1 MATLELEK
9 NIEAQIKMREGWVRE
24 SYAKRELLLPF
35 ARPLKALLRL
45 LPEATAEFY
54 CDKITIR
61 MQVRDMKETAPL
73 LESLE
78 EIIGKEFGRSHD
90 ETVYGASRTFT
101 MTGFPLEV
109 IADVSENDE
118 TANCHRVQVGEEIVP
133 KYELRCGDQA

>member
-9 NIEAQIKMREGWVRE
+9 QIEDQIKMREGWVRE
-24 SYAKRELLLPF
+24 SYAKRELLRPF
-35 ARPLKALLRL
+35 AKSLNALLRL
-45 LPEATAEFY
+45 VPDSAAEFY

-61 MQVRDMKETAPL
+61 MKVKDMKETAPL

-78 EIIGKEFGRSHD
+78 ETIGKEFGRTTD
-90 ETVYGASRTFT
+90 ETVYGASRTFS

-109 IADVSENDE
+109 IADVSQNDE